1 MADFVESLAYSQ
13 HEQVVMT
20 GTYVDASEVVYAE
33 KNSIGLW
40 YKPWFFKHVQSKLL
54 ANKDEGST
62 VE

>member
-1 MADFVESLAYSQ
+1 
-13 HEQVVMT
+13 MT